1 MNPLMKLFIRG
12 HAFVYRTSGG
22 TRGSKINGQDVLLLT
37 TTGNKSGK
45 PRTVPLMSFED
56 QGDRIV
62 VASMAGAPED
72 PAWFRNL
79 VAKPEVTVQQGPDE
93 YQARA
98 SVLPAE
104 ERERL
109 WQRIKRDA
117 PQFAG
122 YEQKTT
128 RVIPLVRLRR
138 LQ

>member
-1 MNPLMKLFIRG
+1 MNPLMKLFVRG

-22 TRGSKINGQDVLLLT
+22 KRGSKINGQDVLLLT

-98 SVLPAE
+98 SVVVPE

-117 PQFAG
+117 
-122 YEQKTT
+122 
-128 RVIPLVRLRR
+128 
-138 LQ
+138 

>member
-1 MNPLMKLFIRG
+1 MNPLMKLFVRG
-12 HAFVYRTSGG
+12 HAFVYRSSGG
-22 TRGSKINGQDVLLLT
+22 KRGSKINGQDVLLLT

-72 PAWFRNL
+72 PAWFKNL
-79 VAKPEVTVQQGPDE
+79 VAQPEVTVQQGADE
-93 YQARA
+93 YKARA
-98 SVLPAE
+98 SIVAVDD
-104 ERERL
+104 RERL
-109 WQRIKRDA
+109 WTRIKRDA

>member
-1 MNPLMKLFIRG
+1 MNPLMKLFVRG
-12 HAFVYRTSGG
+12 HAFIYRASGG
-22 TRGSKINGQDVLLLT
+22 KRASKMNGQDVLLLT
-37 TTGNKSGK
+37 TIGNKTGK
-45 PRTVPLMSFED
+45 PRTVPLMSFVD

-62 VASMAGAPED
+62 VASMGGAPED

-79 VAKPEVTVQQGPDE
+79 VAKPEVTVQQGSDE

-98 SVLPAE
+98 SVVPAE

-109 WQRIKRDA
+109 WQRIVRDA
-117 PQFAG
+117 PQFGG
-122 YEQKTT
+122 YEKKTT